1 MAKIRIN
8 KYIKLFF
15 KLAFTVGALYFVF
28 TKINF
33 HDVLSL
39 YRSSNFI
46 VLIGALLVFAF
57 SKAIAAFRLNQFLKC
72 IFVNISE
79 KSNLRLYLLGMFYN
93 LFLPGGI
100 GGDGY
105 KIYLLNKKF
114 SVKVKKIFSAILLDR
129 ISGVLALFCLA
140 VILSYFIYYPVIYK
154 YFTWFLVPLSIL
166 IFYLIIKY
174 FFKDYLNIFFKTNF
188 QSFIV
193 QISQTISALM
203 ILYALGINDNTTGYL
218 FIFLI
223 SSIVAILPITIGGV
237 GSREITFLFGAR
249 LIDLDVNNSIAL
261 SLMFYLITA
270 IVSLSGIYYSIKPPQ
285 INEL

>member
-8 KYIKLFF
+8 KYIKLFL

-285 INEL
+285 